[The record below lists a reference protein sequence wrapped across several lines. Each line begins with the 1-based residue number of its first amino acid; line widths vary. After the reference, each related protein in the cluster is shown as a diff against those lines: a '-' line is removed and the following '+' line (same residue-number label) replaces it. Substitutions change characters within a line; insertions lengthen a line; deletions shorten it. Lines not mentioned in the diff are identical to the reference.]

1 MTTKYGSLSA
11 LPQQSP
17 TAFHGDATYSSP
29 QELGIGVQQ
38 KKAATLER
46 KKKGTSDNNSSRVPV
61 PLPLQLED
69 ENSEYARVADHVK
82 MSPQLMGSL
91 KRKSP
96 TFAPPPPPLGTVSTP
111 PPINGQL
118 REEEGEDGE
127 SKTYDQ
133 PHKRTTPLSPKDRGY
148 DHLAK
153 TNYDHL
159 APIEYPSSDTEP
171 TETYATIEDNRKM
184 LKQQEVVPLCT
195 YATIEGNKKVLHQ
208 QETPPLCTYATIEGN
223 KKVLHQQE
231 TPPLCT
237 YATIN
242 ESRKMPN
249 VPVPRRENHLAYKS
263 AAVQRRQASVDNPK
277 QNGEGNQLYSVIN
290 KPQRQRSAEDVL
302 QNVPR
307 VVTSANP
314 DHLPKK
320 PMRRYTP
327 EAASEDMYT
336 LPDRSKNQRE
346 VTHSHVDEPKKDFS
360 SNGPPDRQR
369 KAEAR
374 RQRSAE
380 DVVQNVP
387 RVVTSANPD
396 HLPKKPM
403 RRYTPEAASED
414 LYTLPD
420 RSKNQREATHS
431 HVDEANKDFSS
442 NSLPDRQRKAE
453 APDFN
458 SLPNR
463 SKRAVNPPPPV
474 APNPKFDRAKGS
486 PNPNGKVW
494 PKYVNRGYMVGRRE
508 ERREGKEE
516 GREGREEEKE
526 ERREG
531 ERAGRK
537 GGREGR
543 EGME

>member
-159 APIEYPSSDTEP
+159 APIEYPPSDTEP

-184 LKQQEVVPLCT
+184 LKQQEAV
-195 YATIEGNKKVLHQ
+195 
-208 QETPPLCTYATIEGN
+208 PLCTYATIEGN

-327 EAASEDMYT
+327 EAASED
-336 LPDRSKNQRE
+336 
-346 VTHSHVDEPKKDFS
+346 
-360 SNGPPDRQR
+360 
-369 KAEAR
+369 
-374 RQRSAE
+374 
-380 DVVQNVP
+380 
-387 RVVTSANPD
+387 
-396 HLPKKPM
+396 
-403 RRYTPEAASED
+403 

-420 RSKNQREATHS
+420 RSKNQREPTHS
-431 HVDEANKDFSS
+431 HVDEPNKDFSS
-442 NSLPDRQRKAE
+442 NSLPDRRRKAE

-474 APNPKFDRAKGS
+474 APKPKFDRAKRS
-486 PNPNGKVW
+486 PTPNGKVL
-494 PKYVNRGYMVGRRE
+494 
-508 ERREGKEE
+508 
-516 GREGREEEKE
+516 
-526 ERREG
+526 
-531 ERAGRK
+531 A
-537 GGREGR
+537 
-543 EGME
+543 